1 MRIAARR
8 CPPPPAGRRRRPLPP
23 PAARH
28 PPPRSL
34 ARAGKLLFI
43 VLFLG
48 HLFACFAFL
57 STQAQP
63 ATTAGMFRGP
73 AVYGCAFPLGCARYP
88 GDLRLGVS
96 GPDAPMCEFR
106 EPDLEPS
113 PVDGNPTYYGCGE
126 MDSAGVYVEVSAT
139 AIATVTTSPSTSHLH
154 HLSPLPGRQRVPHPQ
169 DPPRVPVPVG
179 AVLDDDD
186 DDDDRLRRRHAEIVA
201 GVSHHDLR
209 RAGGRL
215 GLRVH
220 DRQHRTEGAAAS
232 SSLPLLTTPLPSS
245 LYSGT

>member
-1 MRIAARR
+1 MVLFL
-8 CPPPPAGRRRRPLPP
+8 GR
-23 PAARH
+23 
-28 PPPRSL
+28 
-34 ARAGKLLFI
+34 

-96 GPDAPMCEFR
+96 GPDAPLCEFR

-126 MDSAGVYVEVSAT
+126 MDSAGVYVEVSA
-139 AIATVTTSPSTSHLH
+139 AATVATTTATTTSNTSTSTSHP
-154 HLSPLPGRQRVPHPQ
+154 S
-169 DPPRVPVPVG
+169 
-179 AVLDDDD
+179 
-186 DDDDRLRRRHAEIVA
+186 
-201 GVSHHDLR
+201 R
-209 RAGGRL
+209 RA
-215 GLRVH
+215 
-220 DRQHRTEGAAAS
+220 TTS
-232 SSLPLLTTPLPSS
+232 S
-245 LYSGT
+245 